1 MEHTFHVCIVIN
13 PATGTWQPGMCPTTQ
28 HIYWCLLKW
37 RMHSTCAPVQHCH
50 YCYVLFTFMYDLF
63 VRHQRSCK
71 GFTDDV
77 SCFHHQSLWSEVSG
91 EALRF
96 DMLSGR
102 WLRLSDPII
111 QCNMTKLSM
120 LAVSLKWII
129 VFTKCF
135 YLTKLYYF
143 NWEGGGIVEGAFI
156 CYVVL
161 LHLYSVCR
169 KVYNIQGVLKRA
181 ECSRSL

>member
-1 MEHTFHVCIVIN
+1 MENTFHVCIVIN
-13 PATGTWQPGMCPTTQ
+13 PATGTWQPGMCPITQ

-50 YCYVLFTFMYDLF
+50 YTVYNLFMFVHNLF

-135 YLTKLYYF
+135 HHIIILFELGKDKPRNHF
-143 NWEGGGIVEGAFI
+143 HSPNRI
-156 CYVVL
+156 
-161 LHLYSVCR
+161 
-169 KVYNIQGVLKRA
+169 VLKRFSIYYIL
-181 ECSRSL
+181 EKYVCRVV